1 MSNYKTKIEY
11 NLNILIKKYSNIK
24 ERFKVNAYK
33 KALNQLPDVISTLDD
48 VKDVGGKK
56 TFEKMKYIIEN
67 NDDLQEVKDY
77 INNDSFKVFEEFQKI
92 HGIGPAK
99 AQELYDKHNMRSI
112 EDLKENMNLLND
124 KQKIGLLYYDDI
136 SQRIPYNEM
145 SKHDEF
151 VSKIMKDLYKDCEI
165 QENNI
170 RYVIV
175 GSYRRKA
182 KDSGDIDI
190 LLSGDKNYLSSFINL
205 LIEKKYIIKDAIL
218 ANGDVKFMGMC
229 KLPRYKTHRRLDILY
244 TPPEEYPFAQL
255 YFTGNF
261 QFNIRMRTHA
271 LKLGYSL
278 NEQSLIDV
286 KTKKPVTHTFETEK
300 DIFEYLDFEYL
311 SPEDRL
317 F

>member
-1 MSNYKTKIEY
+1 MSNYKIKIEY
-11 NLNILIKKYSNIK
+11 NLNILIKKYSNLK

-33 KALNQLPDVISTLDD
+33 KALSQLPDIISTLDD

-77 INNDSFKVFEEFQKI
+77 INNDSFKVLEEFQKI

-112 EDLKENMNLLND
+112 EDLKGNMNLLND

-151 VSKIMKDLYKDCEI
+151 VSKIMNDLYKDCKI
-165 QENNI
+165 QESNM

-190 LLSGDKNYLSSFINL
+190 LLSGDKNYLSSFIEL

>member
-1 MSNYKTKIEY
+1 MSNYKIKIEY
-11 NLNILIKKYSNIK
+11 NLNILIKKYSNLK

-33 KALNQLPDVISTLDD
+33 KALSQLPDVISTLDD

-77 INNDSFKVFEEFQKI
+77 INNDSFKVLEEFQKI

-112 EDLKENMNLLND
+112 EDLKGNMNLLND

-151 VSKIMKDLYKDCEI
+151 VSKIMNDLYKDCEI
-165 QENNI
+165 QESNM

-190 LLSGDKNYLSSFINL
+190 LLSGDKNYLSSFIEL

-278 NEQSLIDV
+278 NEQGLIDV